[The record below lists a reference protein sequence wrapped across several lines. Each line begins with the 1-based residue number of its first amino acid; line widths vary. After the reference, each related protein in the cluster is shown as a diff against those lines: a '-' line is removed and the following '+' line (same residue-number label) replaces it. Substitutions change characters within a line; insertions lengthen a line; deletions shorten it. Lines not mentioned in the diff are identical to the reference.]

1 MWSTYT
7 QPEIRAAEEIL
18 HKPIYLPTID
28 EVAMNYL
35 RNYQYTSHKPVT
47 PVQRGSHGFLLSVI

>member
-18 HKPIYLPTID
+18 HKPIFLPHID

-35 RNYQYTSHKPVT
+35 SNYTGLPATSQLPPDKEEALDCFC
-47 PVQRGSHGFLLSVI
+47 R